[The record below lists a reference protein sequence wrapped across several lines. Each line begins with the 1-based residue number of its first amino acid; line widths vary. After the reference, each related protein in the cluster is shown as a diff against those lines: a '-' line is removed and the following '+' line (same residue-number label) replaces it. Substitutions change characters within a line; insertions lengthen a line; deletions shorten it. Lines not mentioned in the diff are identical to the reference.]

1 MLVLFILILTVS
13 STEKLEKENEE
24 FFNFNFLT
32 NLQANFRVFFFS
44 FQNCIFIYLTK
55 LVIRLNKKKQSHI
68 HSICWGRYVI
78 QPPVSHQC

>member
-32 NLQANFRVFFFS
+32 NLQANFRVFFPVFKSVFS
-44 FQNCIFIYLTK
+44 FI
-55 LVIRLNKKKQSHI
+55 
-68 HSICWGRYVI
+68 
-78 QPPVSHQC
+78 